1 MKPINLTYQK
11 PENRMQLMKVTGFI
25 FVLLFSFVVSAQN
38 KEDVKAKEQKLQK
51 ANNFVYEGNTLIES
65 DDFIAAEMEYRK
77 AISEQSSNVAGTY
90 NLGNSYYS
98 EGNYDEALFRHTQAA
113 EKATLKGEK
122 HKAYHNIGNILMQR
136 KLCRQD
142 GSLSVQLL

>member
-38 KEDVKAKEQKLQK
+38 KDDVKAKEQKLQK

-77 AISEQSSNVAGTY
+77 AISEQSSNVAVTY
-90 NLGNSYYS
+90 NL
-98 EGNYDEALFRHTQAA
+98 
-113 EKATLKGEK
+113 
-122 HKAYHNIGNILMQR
+122 
-136 KLCRQD
+136 
-142 GSLSVQLL
+142 